1 VLNVKTKKPHKYDK
15 MNLQIK
21 KFNPNTMRDNSVVV
35 FIAKRMSGK
44 STCVKDIMC
53 HKRHLPAGV
62 VMSGTE
68 EGNCFYQG
76 FIPDL
81 FIYNEFRTDVIEKVV
96 ARQRALIKQGER
108 NSPVFIIL
116 DDCMYDKKF
125 LREKIM
131 RQIFYNGRHWN
142 VFFML
147 TMQYCMD
154 LSPDLRSNIDYIFVF
169 RENILQNREKIY
181 KNFFGI
187 FPTFEMFNQVMD
199 ACTENYECIV
209 LDNTIK
215 SNKIEDVVFWYKA
228 RLFDPKQGS
237 FRVGHPKFWN
247 AHKRLYDP
255 KHDDRELEDIQNQ
268 YKKTAKNRLTIK
280 KSA

>member
-1 VLNVKTKKPHKYDK
+1 
-15 MNLQIK
+15 MNIQLK
-21 KFNPNTMRDNSVVV
+21 KFNPKLMRDNSIVV

-44 STCVKDIMC
+44 STCVKDIMY
-53 HKRHLPAGV
+53 HKRKLPVGI

-68 EGNCFYQG
+68 EGNNFYQN

-81 FIYNEFRTDVIEKVV
+81 FVYNEYKSDVIEKIV
-96 ARQRALIKQGER
+96 ARQKALLK
-108 NSPVFIIL
+108 NKDASNVFIIL

-125 LREKIM
+125 MKEKIM

-142 VFFML
+142 IFFML

-154 LSPDLRSNIDYIFVF
+154 LTPDLRSNIDYIFVF

-187 FPTFEMFNQVMD
+187 FPTFDMFNQVMNS
-199 ACTENYECIV
+199 CTENYECLV
-209 LDNTIK
+209 LDNTVK

-228 RLFDPKQGS
+228 RMYDNP

-255 KHDDRELEDIQNQ
+255 KHDERERQILLKQLKASGSRENEKGKPVIKVD
-268 YKKTAKNRLTIK
+268 KKR
-280 KSA
+280 

>member
-1 VLNVKTKKPHKYDK
+1 MV
-15 MNLQIK
+15 MNLQLK
-21 KFNPNTMRDNSVVV
+21 KFNPSTMRDNSIVVY
-35 FIAKRMSGK
+35 IAKRMSGK
-44 STCVKDIMC
+44 STCVKDIMY
-53 HKRHLPAGV
+53 HKRNALPVGV

-68 EGNCFYQG
+68 EGNSYYQS

-81 FIYNEFRTDVIEKVV
+81 FVYNEYRSDVIEKIVN
-96 ARQRALIKQGER
+96 RQKALIKLG
-108 NSPVFIIL
+108 NKSNVFIIL

-125 LREKIM
+125 MREKIM

-142 VFFML
+142 IFFML

-187 FPTFEMFNQVMD
+187 FPSFEMFNQVMNV
-199 ACTENYECIV
+199 CTENYECIV

-228 RLFDPKQGS
+228 RVYDFDFK
-237 FRVGHPKFWN
+237 VGHSKFWN
-247 AHKRLYDP
+247 AHNRLYDP
-255 KHDDRELEDIQNQ
+255 KHDEKEIIDIQKQ
-268 YKKTAKNRLTIK
+268 YRTHLSKNTKKPLITVKKTQ
-280 KSA
+280 

>member
-1 VLNVKTKKPHKYDK
+1 MSLH
-15 MNLQIK
+15 LRR
-21 KFNPNTMRDNSVVV
+21 FNPTTMRDNSIVVY
-35 FIAKRMSGK
+35 IAKRMSGK
-44 STCVKDIMC
+44 STCVKDIMY
-53 HKRHLPAGV
+53 HKRHLSAGV

-68 EGNCFYQG
+68 EGNGFYKE

-81 FIYNEFRTDVIEKVV
+81 FVYNEYRSDVIEKVV
-96 ARQRALIKQGER
+96 NRQKTLVKKGCKD
-108 NSPVFIIL
+108 SVFVIC

-125 LREKIM
+125 LRERIM

-142 VFFML
+142 IFFML

-154 LSPDLRSNIDYIFVF
+154 LSPDLRSNVDYIFVF

-187 FPTFEMFNQVMD
+187 FPTFDMFNQVMN

-228 RLFDPKQGS
+228 RVREGPEN
-237 FRVGHPKFWN
+237 FRVGHPSIWKMHRTMYN
-247 AHKRLYDP
+247 PHYDERQIPSSESSSKLTHDP
-255 KHDDRELEDIQNQ
+255 KKPVL
-268 YKKTAKNRLTIK
+268 KIK
-280 KSA
+280 KV

>member
-1 VLNVKTKKPHKYDK
+1 
-15 MNLQIK
+15 MNLQLK
-21 KFNPNTMRDNSVVV
+21 KFNPKTMRDNSIVVY
-35 FIAKRMSGK
+35 IAKRMSGK
-44 STCVKDIMC
+44 STCVKDIMN
-53 HKRHLPAGV
+53 HKKYLPVGV

-68 EGNCFYQG
+68 EGNCFYQS
-76 FIPDL
+76 FIPDI
-81 FIYNEFRTDVIEKVV
+81 FVYNEYKSDVIEKVV
-96 ARQRALIKQGER
+96 SRQKALVKAGHTS
-108 NSPVFIIL
+108 NAFIIL

-125 LREKIM
+125 LKEKII

-142 VFFML
+142 IFFML

-169 RENILQNREKIY
+169 RENIVQNREKIY

-187 FPTFEMFNQVMD
+187 FPNFEMFNQVMN

-228 RLFDPKQGS
+228 DFNVKD
-237 FRVGHPKFWN
+237 FRVGHPKIWN
-247 AHKRLYDP
+247 THKRLYDP
-255 KHDDRELEDIQNQ
+255 KYDDKYMEDFQKQ
-268 YKKTAKNRLTIK
+268 YRDHLSKQTKKPLLTVK
-280 KSA
+280 KSLT

>member
-1 VLNVKTKKPHKYDK
+1 
-15 MNLQIK
+15 MNLQLK
-21 KFNPNTMRDNSVVV
+21 KFNPDTMRDNSIVV

-44 STCVKDIMC
+44 STCVKDVMY
-53 HKRHLPAGV
+53 HKRKALPVGV

-68 EGNCFYQG
+68 EGNSYYQS
-76 FIPDL
+76 FITDL
-81 FIYNEFRTDVIEKVV
+81 LVYNEYRSDVIEKIV
-96 ARQRALIKQGER
+96 ARQKALIKQGMKS
-108 NSPVFIIL
+108 NVFIIL

-142 VFFML
+142 IFFML

-187 FPTFEMFNQVMD
+187 FPTFEMFNQVMN

-215 SNKIEDVVFWYKA
+215 SNKVEDVVFWYKA
-228 RLFDPKQGS
+228 RMFDTP
-237 FRVGHPKFWN
+237 FRVGHSKFWN

-255 KHDDRELEDIQNQ
+255 NHDAKDIIDLQKQ
-268 YKKTAKNRLTIK
+268 YRNHLSKNPKKPLITVKKTE
-280 KSA
+280 

>member
-1 VLNVKTKKPHKYDK
+1 
-15 MNLQIK
+15 MNLQLK
-21 KFNPNTMRDNSVVV
+21 KFNPTTMRDNSIVV
-35 FIAKRMSGK
+35 FVAKRMSGK
-44 STCVKDIMC
+44 SVCVKDIM
-53 HKRHLPAGV
+53 HYKRGLTAGV

-68 EGNCFYQG
+68 EGNGFYKD

-81 FIYNEFRTDVIEKVV
+81 FIYNEYKSDVIEKVV
-96 ARQRALIKQGER
+96 QKQKEIIKKGITD
-108 NSPVFIIL
+108 NNVFIIL

-154 LSPDLRSNIDYIFVF
+154 LTPDLRSNIDYVFIF
-169 RENILQNREKIY
+169 RENILQNREKIW

-187 FPTFEMFNQVMD
+187 FPTFDMFNQVMN

-215 SNKIEDVVFWYKA
+215 SNNIEDVVFWYKA
-228 RLFDPKQGS
+228 KLRGD
-237 FRVGHPKFWN
+237 FRVGHPQFWQT
-247 AHKRLYDP
+247 HSRMYDP
-255 KHDDRELEDIQNQ
+255 NHDDRSVTGAPESKPTTCDP
-268 YKKTAKNRLTIK
+268 KKPVIK
-280 KSA
+280 ISKTR

>member
-1 VLNVKTKKPHKYDK
+1 

-21 KFNPNTMRDNSVVV
+21 KFNPKTMRDNSVMV

-44 STCVKDIMC
+44 STCVKDIMH
-53 HKRHLPAGV
+53 HKQHLPVGV

-68 EGNCFYQG
+68 EGNSFYQS

-81 FIYNEFRTDVIEKVV
+81 FVYNEYRSDVIEKIVS
-96 ARQRALIKQGER
+96 RQKLLVKKGEK

-142 VFFML
+142 IFFML

-154 LSPDLRSNIDYIFVF
+154 LTPDLRSNIDYIFVF

-199 ACTENYECIV
+199 SCTENYECLV

-215 SNKIEDVVFWYKA
+215 SNKVEDVVFWYKA
-228 RLFDPKQGS
+228 RLFDPKME

-255 KHDDRELEDIQNQ
+255 NHDERELEDIQNQ
-268 YKKTAKNRLTIK
+268 YKTNNKNKPTITVK
-280 KSA
+280 KKKG

>member
-1 VLNVKTKKPHKYDK
+1 VASFKFVFHLYRYHSG
-15 MNLQIK
+15 MNLQLK
-21 KFNPNTMRDNSVVV
+21 KFNPKTMRDNSIVV

-44 STCVKDIMC
+44 SICVKDIMYY
-53 HKRHLPAGV
+53 KRNLAAGV

-68 EGNCFYQG
+68 EGNGFYKD

-81 FIYNEFRTDVIEKVV
+81 FIYNEYKSDVIEKVV
-96 ARQRALIKQGER
+96 QKQKQLIKKGAR
-108 NSPVFIIL
+108 DNNVFIIL

-154 LSPDLRSNIDYIFVF
+154 LTPDLRSNIDYIFVF
-169 RENILQNREKIY
+169 RENILQNREKIWR
-181 KNFFGI
+181 NFFGI
-187 FPTFEMFNQVMD
+187 FPTFDMFNQVMN

-228 RLFDPKQGS
+228 KIRDD
-237 FRVGHPKFWN
+237 FRVGHPQFWQKHSQMYN
-247 AHKRLYDP
+247 PNYDDKTLDLPEKPLPTDP
-255 KHDDRELEDIQNQ
+255 KKPKI
-268 YKKTAKNRLTIK
+268 KISKTY
-280 KSA
+280 

>member
-1 VLNVKTKKPHKYDK
+1 
-15 MNLQIK
+15 MNLQLK
-21 KFNPNTMRDNSVVV
+21 KFNPKTMRDNSIVV

-44 STCVKDIMC
+44 STCVKDIMY
-53 HKRHLPAGV
+53 HKRSKLAAGV

-68 EGNCFYQG
+68 EGNGYYKE

-81 FIYNEFRTDVIEKVV
+81 FVYNEYKSDVIEK
-96 ARQRALIKQGER
+96 LIASQKNRIKKGE
-108 NSPVFIIL
+108 NINVFTIL

-125 LREKIM
+125 LKEKIM

-142 VFFML
+142 IFFLL

-154 LSPDLRSNIDYIFVF
+154 LTPDLRSNIDYIFVF

-187 FPTFEMFNQVMD
+187 FPSFDMFNQVMD
-199 ACTENYECIV
+199 ACTENYECLV

-228 RLFDPKQGS
+228 KMRTN
-237 FRVGHPKFWN
+237 FRVGHPNIWKLHN
-247 AHKRLYDP
+247 KVYDP
-255 KHDDRELEDIQNQ
+255 NHDDKDSNEPMTKCKPIDP
-268 YKKTAKNRLTIK
+268 KKPVLRIR
-280 KSA
+280 KSS

>member
-1 VLNVKTKKPHKYDK
+1 
-15 MNLQIK
+15 MNLQLK
-21 KFNPNTMRDNSVVV
+21 KFNPTTMRDNSIVV
-35 FIAKRMSGK
+35 FVAKRMSGK
-44 STCVKDIMC
+44 SCCVKDIM
-53 HKRHLPAGV
+53 HYKRSLSAGV

-68 EGNCFYQG
+68 EGNGFYKD

-81 FIYNEFRTDVIEKVV
+81 FIYNEYKSDVIEKVI
-96 ARQRALIKQGER
+96 QKQKEIIKKGITDH
-108 NSPVFIIL
+108 NVFIIL

-154 LSPDLRSNIDYIFVF
+154 LSPDLRSNIDYVFIF
-169 RENILQNREKIY
+169 RENILQNREKIW

-187 FPTFEMFNQVMD
+187 FPTFDMFNQVMN

-228 RLFDPKQGS
+228 KLRGEFK
-237 FRVGHPKFWN
+237 VGHPQFWQ
-247 AHKRLYDP
+247 AHSRMYDP
-255 KHDDRELEDIQNQ
+255 HHDDRHAPSTESPRCNPTKPVI
-268 YKKTAKNRLTIK
+268 KISKTR
-280 KSA
+280 

>member
-1 VLNVKTKKPHKYDK
+1 

-21 KFNPNTMRDNSVVV
+21 KFNPKTMRDNSIVV

-44 STCVKDIMC
+44 STCVKDIMY
-53 HKRHLPAGV
+53 HKRHLPVGV

-68 EGNCFYQG
+68 EGNCFYQK

-81 FIYNEFRTDVIEKVV
+81 FVYNEYKSEVIDKIVT
-96 ARQRALIKQGER
+96 RQKALIKSGHQT
-108 NSPVFIIL
+108 SAFIIC

-142 VFFML
+142 IFFML

-154 LSPDLRSNIDYIFVF
+154 LTPDLRSNIDYIFVF

-187 FPTFEMFNQVMD
+187 FPTFEMFNQVMNE
-199 ACTENYECIV
+199 CTENYECIV

-228 RLFDPKQGS
+228 KMYEND
-237 FRVGHPKFWN
+237 FRVCHPKVW
-247 AHKRLYDP
+247 ATHKRLYDP
-255 KHDDRELEDIQNQ
+255 KHDQKEVEDLQKQ
-268 YKKTAKNRLTIK
+268 YRDQMSKKKPMINIK
-280 KSA
+280 KC

>member
-1 VLNVKTKKPHKYDK
+1 

-21 KFNPNTMRDNSVVV
+21 KFNPKTMRDNSVVV
-35 FIAKRMSGK
+35 YIAKRMSGK
-44 STCVKDIMC
+44 STCVKDIMY
-53 HKRHLPAGV
+53 HKKHLPAGV

-68 EGNCFYQG
+68 EGNCFYQE
-76 FIPDL
+76 FVPDL
-81 FIYNEFRTDVIEKVV
+81 FIYNEFRSDVIEKVV
-96 ARQRALIKQGER
+96 ARQRSLIKSGER
-108 NSPVFIIL
+108 DSPVFIIL

-187 FPTFEMFNQVMD
+187 FPTFDMFNQVMD

-228 RLFDPKQGS
+228 RLFDPKTS
-237 FRVGHPKFWN
+237 FRVGHPKFWS
-247 AHKRLYDP
+247 AHNRLYDP
-255 KHDDRELEDIQNQ
+255 KHDDREIKDIHNQ
-268 YKKTAKNRLTIK
+268 YRKTVKKNTITIK
-280 KSA
+280 KQN

>member
-1 VLNVKTKKPHKYDK
+1 VASFKFVFHLYRYHSG
-15 MNLQIK
+15 MNLQLK
-21 KFNPNTMRDNSVVV
+21 KFNPKTMRDNSIVV

-44 STCVKDIMC
+44 SICVKDIMYY
-53 HKRHLPAGV
+53 KRNLAAGV

-68 EGNCFYQG
+68 EGNGFYKD

-81 FIYNEFRTDVIEKVV
+81 FIYNEYKSDVIEKVV
-96 ARQRALIKQGER
+96 QKQKQLIKKGAR
-108 NSPVFIIL
+108 DNNVFIIL

-154 LSPDLRSNIDYIFVF
+154 LTPDLRSNIDYIFVF
-169 RENILQNREKIY
+169 RENILQNREKIWR
-181 KNFFGI
+181 NFFGI
-187 FPTFEMFNQVMD
+187 FPTFDMFNQVMN

-228 RLFDPKQGS
+228 KIRDD
-237 FRVGHPKFWN
+237 FRVGHPQFWQKHSQMYN
-247 AHKRLYDP
+247 PNYDDKTLDLPEKPLPPDP
-255 KHDDRELEDIQNQ
+255 KKPKI
-268 YKKTAKNRLTIK
+268 KISKTY
-280 KSA
+280 

>member
-1 VLNVKTKKPHKYDK
+1 

-21 KFNPNTMRDNSVVV
+21 RFDPKKMRDNSIVV
-35 FIAKRMSGK
+35 FVAKRMSGK
-44 STCVKDIMC
+44 STCVKDIM
-53 HKRHLPAGV
+53 HYKRYLPVGV

-68 EGNCFYQG
+68 EGNCFYQS

-81 FIYNEFRTDVIEKVV
+81 FVYNEYRSDVIEKIVS
-96 ARQRALIKQGER
+96 RQKLLVKQGEK

-142 VFFML
+142 IFFML

-187 FPTFEMFNQVMD
+187 FPTFEMFNQVMN
-199 ACTENYECIV
+199 ACTENYECLV

-215 SNKIEDVVFWYKA
+215 SNRVEDVVFWYKA
-228 RLFDPKQGS
+228 RMFDPS
-237 FRVGHPKFWN
+237 MEFRVGHPKFWN

-255 KHDDRELEDIQNQ
+255 KHDERELEDIQQQ
-268 YKKTAKNRLTIK
+268 YREQNSKKKPMINVNKAK
-280 KSA
+280 